1 MKLLRFLSYLKC
13 TIYYV
18 LTLGSDNKQTI
29 YWYLDADFSVHAAIK
44 IHTGSVFSLVKG
56 IIVAFSTKQKVNA
69 IILTNSELIGV
80 DDRISNILWTWRFW
94 EYQVFKVRVNII
106 YQDNTIK
113 MKLKKMVNPYQ
124 EREHNI
130 MILIVFM
137 LQI

>member
-56 IIVAFSTKQKVNA
+56 IIVADYTKQKVNA
-69 IILTNSELIGV
+69 IILTESELIGA
-80 DDRISNILWTWRFW
+80 DDRIIKILWNQSYL
-94 EYQVFKVRVNII
+94 ECQGFKVKANII
-106 YQDNTIK
+106 YQDNTITMK
-113 MKLKKMVNPYQ
+113 M
-124 EREHNI
+124 
-130 MILIVFM
+130 
-137 LQI
+137 